1 MDAASSSTDV
11 RDVEHSEC
19 KGMLLVAPW
28 SVRCEEWIKNMA
40 GLPDLLKLASESGE
54 LKSDESGHSRLPY
67 VVRVFIYSTLPAEN
81 IIARFKTNTSDQ
93 PDPCVLV
100 VEQRLSSAR

>member
-1 MDAASSSTDV
+1 MDAASASTIL

-28 SVRCEEWIKNMA
+28 TVRCAEWIKDMA

-54 LKSDESGHSRLPY
+54 LKIDESGASRLAY
-67 VVRVFIYSTLPAEN
+67 VMVSF
-81 IIARFKTNTSDQ
+81 DQ
-93 PDPCVLV
+93 GCSA
-100 VEQRLSSAR
+100 RLSQRW